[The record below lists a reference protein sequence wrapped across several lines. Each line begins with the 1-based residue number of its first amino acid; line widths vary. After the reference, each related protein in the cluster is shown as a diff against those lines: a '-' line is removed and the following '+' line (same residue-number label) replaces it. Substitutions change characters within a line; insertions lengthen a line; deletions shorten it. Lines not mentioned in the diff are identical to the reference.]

1 MMLFNQRYISLFF
14 GRQILE
20 FLEMD
25 DLIRGEMDD
34 LIRGEMDDLIRGE
47 MDDLTANLK
56 PEHSEVAI
64 TPAPADPHLPQNFDS
79 PHLIDPQVCY

>member
-34 LIRGEMDDLIRGE
+34 LIRGEMDH
-47 MDDLTANLK
+47 LTANLK

-64 TPAPADPHLPQNFDS
+64 TPAPADLHLPQNFDS
-79 PHLIDPQVCY
+79 PHLIDPRVRY